1 MEFQKIKEKPQYR
14 FRKELFLKIG
24 IFFSLFALTIISVFF
39 YITEK
44 SSYTQDTILDAHEYY
59 LYSNLVES
67 WGFPPDTLK
76 VKETLKNLKLFG
88 CIYKNNEKIW
98 ANPQSFSKDGYVSF
112 SDSDTL
118 GILYDIDIPV
128 YVSFGEIYKEKY
140 DYTVTYANYGDYE
153 YLMALEYYLP
163 SEITTKFIPGSI
175 MTIIAVAL
183 LFIVI
188 RNYLQP
194 IQLMKNRIL
203 LLQKG
208 DLESTIPIIGE
219 DELADLS
226 NEINKMIQEIKEL
239 LNRKQLLLSEVS
251 HELLS
256 PLARIRLLAEM
267 LPEHKNKIRLAD
279 EIQFLKGM
287 VTNLLMSDRL
297 SGPYANLELS
307 TINTE
312 ELINKTIAMFPNS
325 YDKILISG
333 KTGSGKTSLVE
344 IISGLNYNFHGDITL
359 NKKKIN
365 KDKLENLRDFFS
377 IVPQEIFIFET
388 TILDNIVNKTSNNK
402 VDLDKLR
409 LAIKCAELEK
419 FVNNKKNKLDYVL
432 ALDGQNMSGGQK
444 QRIGIARALYKNTP
458 VIIFDEATNALD
470 EKTESKIYKNI
481 KKYYNDKTFLC
492 ISHNNKVSNFFNKR
506 VKI

>member
-1 MEFQKIKEKPQYR
+1 LEFQKIKEKPQYR

-325 YDKILISG
+325 YDKILVSGNIPLKIISIDIT
-333 KTGSGKTSLVE
+333 KTTLALRNLIENAIKYGLPNKIVE
-344 IISGLNYNFHGDITL
+344 ISANISKTKNIEIHVKNYGKGISKKNIEKITNPFFRIKDKSSDKKSGFGMGLSIT
-359 NKKKIN
+359 KKIIEAHKGELIIN
-365 KDKLENLRDFFS
+365 STINES
-377 IVPQEIFIFET
+377 TIF
-388 TILDNIVNKTSNNK
+388 TISLPIHT
-402 VDLDKLR
+402 
-409 LAIKCAELEK
+409 
-419 FVNNKKNKLDYVL
+419 
-432 ALDGQNMSGGQK
+432 
-444 QRIGIARALYKNTP
+444 
-458 VIIFDEATNALD
+458 
-470 EKTESKIYKNI
+470 
-481 KKYYNDKTFLC
+481 
-492 ISHNNKVSNFFNKR
+492 
-506 VKI
+506 